1 MIPMM
6 LIQNGCLTPEGERV
20 RDTLVSRFTKATL
33 AVGMDE
39 ATDVDEYREVV
50 IEAINKVAQ
59 SIEKSK
65 YLGGLIA

>member
-1 MIPMM
+1 MIPTM
-6 LIQNGCLTPEGERV
+6 LIQNGCLTTEGERV
-20 RDTLVSRFTKATL
+20 RDTLVSRFTKAIL

-59 SIEKSK
+59 RNPNI
-65 YLGGLIA
+65 